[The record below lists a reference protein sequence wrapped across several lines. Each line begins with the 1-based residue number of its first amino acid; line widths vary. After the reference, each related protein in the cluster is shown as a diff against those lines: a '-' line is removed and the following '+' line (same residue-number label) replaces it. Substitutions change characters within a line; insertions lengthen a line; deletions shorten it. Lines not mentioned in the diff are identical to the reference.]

1 MGLDHGFSKKVERD
15 VVTLRK
21 NYLVDQYV
29 DQHFPLYWERR
40 FTIDDIQQIAEYLRN
55 QILKLEDALYQLDE
69 VIDNHREG
77 DTYAYWRSE

>member
-40 FTIDDIQQIAEYLRN
+40 FTIDDIEQVAEYLRN